1 MDWHGNFLVVFVTV
15 AFFDIIKR
23 PTMKKLLAVI
33 CLAALTPFAF
43 AEDGG
48 ALSIVAP
55 AQNIR
60 LPQAEGATIQFNV
73 ENIQVKAGWKVLSDI
88 PLTITNGILTVP
100 SDIISQQGVAT
111 IIVEDRFDTLN
122 SEYTN
127 LAATAIISI
136 SISSDDPKM
145 FIAGGRGSG
154 SRGSNDGVWY
164 SADGKTWRQCNANFF
179 TTRYSSAMAVKGR
192 LYVLGGRTGSNTRF
206 NDVWSTVNCT
216 TWQPETDSDDGADW
230 SSRFGHAVAVRQ
242 NTIFLSGGRSDSSVN
257 DVWSTTN
264 GKDWVELKSSFY
276 VGDDANTI
284 DWYPREN
291 HRMVSYNGTLYI
303 TGGYRNLNSIQD
315 VWSSVDGTTWN
326 LETGSPPWA
335 ARYSHGFVV
344 HNDLLYLMGGV
355 KEVGGVAT
363 KLNDVWSSANGKDWT
378 PKGSMGGGS
387 RAGFGTVSYK
397 DRLYIMGGEDSSNN
411 AKNDVWSS
419 ADGQTWSLET
429 NNAGWLARRDHS
441 AAVFLPE

>member
-1 MDWHGNFLVVFVTV
+1 
-15 AFFDIIKR
+15 
-23 PTMKKLLAVI
+23 MKKLPLWLRYLIALPIALVAISLGVFALVPNALAED
-33 CLAALTPFAF
+33 ALTIDA
-43 AEDGG
+43 
-48 ALSIVAP
+48 SYQV
-55 AQNIR
+55 R
-60 LPQAEGATIQFNV
+60 LPLANHNGGIEFQAK
-73 ENIQVKAGWKVLSDI
+73 NIQVEAEWDVMAGDAG
-88 PLTITNGILTVP
+88 LTIDDNGVLTWP
-100 SDIISQQGVAT
+100 SDIGARTVVVT
-111 IIVEDRFDTLN
+111 VIVEDNFKKLN
-122 SEYTN
+122 SAYAN
-127 LAATAIISI
+127 LTASAIITI
-136 SISSDDPKM
+136 NFIALDPKI
-145 FIAGGRGSG
+145 FIAGGS
-154 SRGSNDGVWY
+154 GSNDGVW
-164 SADGKTWRQCNANFF
+164 SSTDGKTWQQCNANFF

-264 GKDWVELKSSFY
+264 GKDWVELKPSFLP
-276 VGDDANTI
+276 GDDPNTI
-284 DWYPREN
+284 DWSPRAD
-291 HRMVSYNGTLYI
+291 HRMVSYKGTLYI
-303 TGGYRNLNSIQD
+303 TGGYFSLNSIQD
-315 VWSSVDGTTWN
+315 VWSSVDGITWG

-335 ARYSHGFVV
+335 ARHGHGFVV
-344 HNDLLYLMGGV
+344 HDDLLYLMGGV

-363 KLNDVWSSANGKDWT
+363 KLNDVWSSANGKNWT
-378 PKGSMGGGS
+378 VKGSMGGGS

-429 NNAGWLARRDHS
+429 SNAGWSARRDHS
-441 AAVFLPE
+441 AAVFPPE